1 MVCGPFRVVL
11 AAAET
16 AAAGADGGR
25 RRPGPP
31 MKLWRIGKPMRDMVS
46 SRVVPMK
53 AGNLPPMTDETVAV
67 ASDHGGIELKTLVC
81 AELEKRGIRVLDLGT
96 DTTDSVDYPDFALKL
111 AEAMKRGEAARGVL
125 ICGTGIGIS
134 IAANRHTH
142 IRAAL
147 VHDAFGAR
155 LSRQHNDANVLVL
168 GGRTMGPE
176 VAKDVL
182 DIFLTTPFE
191 GGRHERRVL
200 KLAEH
205 GER

>member
-1 MVCGPFRVVL
+1 M
-11 AAAET
+11 
-16 AAAGADGGR
+16 
-25 RRPGPP
+25 
-31 MKLWRIGKPMRDMVS
+31 
-46 SRVVPMK
+46 
-53 AGNLPPMTDETVAV
+53 
-67 ASDHGGIELKTLVC
+67 
-81 AELEKRGIRVLDLGT
+81 
-96 DTTDSVDYPDFALKL
+96 
-111 AEAMKRGEAARGVL
+111 L

-155 LSRQHNDANVLVL
+155 MARLHNDANVLVL

-182 DIFLTTPFE
+182 DIFLTTQFE
-191 GGRHERRVL
+191 GGRHERRVR
-200 KLAEH
+200 KLAEY

>member
-1 MVCGPFRVVL
+1 
-11 AAAET
+11 
-16 AAAGADGGR
+16 
-25 RRPGPP
+25 
-31 MKLWRIGKPMRDMVS
+31 
-46 SRVVPMK
+46 
-53 AGNLPPMTDETVAV
+53 MTVETVAV
-67 ASDHGGIELKTLVC
+67 AADHGGIELKALVC
-81 AELEKRGIRVLDLGT
+81 AELEKRGIAVLDLGT
-96 DTTDSVDYPDFALKL
+96 DTTDSVDYPDFALKV

-134 IAANRHTH
+134 IAANRHAH

-155 LSRQHNDANVLVL
+155 LARLHNDANVLVL

-182 DIFLTTPFE
+182 DIFLTTQFE
-191 GGRHERRVL
+191 GGRHERRVR